1 MPQRRMALSS
11 FTSNQK
17 ENMSFEKIFAEV
29 FAIPESTVID
39 SLKLLDIASW
49 DSLAH
54 MTLITRLEEVYQVQ
68 LTGDEIADMDTV
80 GAARSALRGHGAPL

>member
-1 MPQRRMALSS
+1 MARPA
-11 FTSNQK
+11 FTSNLK

-29 FAIPESTVID
+29 FTIHEHAVID

>member
-1 MPQRRMALSS
+1 MAFPS

-29 FAIPESTVID
+29 FVIPESTVID
-39 SLKLLDIASW
+39 DLKLLDIPSW

-80 GAARSALRGHGAPL
+80 GAARSVLRGHGAPL